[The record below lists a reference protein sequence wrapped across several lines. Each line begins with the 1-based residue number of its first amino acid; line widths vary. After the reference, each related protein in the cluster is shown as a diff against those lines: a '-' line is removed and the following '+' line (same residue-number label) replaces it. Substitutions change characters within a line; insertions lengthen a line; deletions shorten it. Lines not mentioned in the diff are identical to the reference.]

1 MSLAKLDEG
10 NAQKEYEEP
19 SGEHGP
25 VPRDKVH
32 PMVFLFCCGQFC
44 ASDPRKNIKPGV
56 DYNGSEIVTLLP
68 VEFGDPFGKNA

>member
-1 MSLAKLDEG
+1 
-10 NAQKEYEEP
+10 
-19 SGEHGP
+19 
-25 VPRDKVH
+25 
-32 PMVFLFCCGQFC
+32 MVFLFCCGRFY